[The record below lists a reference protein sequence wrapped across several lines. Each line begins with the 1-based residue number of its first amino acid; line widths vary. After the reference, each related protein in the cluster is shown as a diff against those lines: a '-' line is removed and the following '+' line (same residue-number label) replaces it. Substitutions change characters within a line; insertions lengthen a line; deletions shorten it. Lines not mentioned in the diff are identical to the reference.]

1 MAGRFLT
8 QTQMNYIRYL
18 TQIEN
23 SRYNR
28 AVKNA
33 IDKGHKRIPT
43 RHWRVVGGDED
54 GRSKKSCAVLASHH
68 SLSGGQ
74 YVEGRPI
81 TRRGVPQR
89 GKFDG

>member
-1 MAGRFLT
+1 MSGRFLH
-8 QTQMNYIRYL
+8 QSQMNFIRYL

-23 SRYNR
+23 SRFNR

-33 IDKGHKRIPT
+33 KDKGHKRIPK
-43 RHWRVVGGDED
+43 RHWQVCGGDET
-54 GRSKKSCAVLASHH
+54 GRAKKGSAILASHH

-81 TRRGVPQR
+81 TRRGVTQR
-89 GKFDG
+89 GKYDG